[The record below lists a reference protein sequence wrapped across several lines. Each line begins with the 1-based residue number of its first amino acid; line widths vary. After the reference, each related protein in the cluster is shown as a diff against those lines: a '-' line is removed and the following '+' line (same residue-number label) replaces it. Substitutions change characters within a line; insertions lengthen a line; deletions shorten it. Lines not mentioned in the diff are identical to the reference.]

1 MKIYV
6 ATSWK
11 NTRQPGVVTALRNAG
26 HVVYDFREPKTGVK
40 GFKWS
45 DVNAGWKEWSPAEYR
60 EALTHPLAQSG
71 FDKDFKAMQWAD
83 AFVLVMPCGRSAHL
97 EAGWA
102 IGQDKPTCILLC
114 DKQDPDDKQDPELMY
129 KMASL
134 ALNEAELMEWLKKV
148 GGT

>member
-83 AFVLVMPCGRSAHL
+83 ALYL
-97 EAGWA
+97 
-102 IGQDKPTCILLC
+102 
-114 DKQDPDDKQDPELMY
+114 
-129 KMASL
+129 
-134 ALNEAELMEWLKKV
+134 
-148 GGT
+148 